1 MKRRS
6 VFFSLFILSF
16 FLSFN
21 SGCNQQEAIPRVK
34 NIIFFIGDGM
44 SDEHIY
50 MSDIHKEKHP
60 NTTQLIRIEKGNGIA
75 IVNGKRKNLS
85 DGVLIIIPPNT
96 THYIKNTS
104 KTEPLQLYSV
114 YSPPEHPKK
123 LTQRNKPEND

>member
-1 MKRRS
+1 MFRGDIEKITIENKNYRR
-6 VFFSLFILSF
+6 VLHTTP
-16 FLSFN
+16 
-21 SGCNQQEAIPRVK
+21 QQQLVVMSIPPL
-34 NIIFFIGDGM
+34 
-44 SDEHIY
+44 
-50 MSDIHKEKHP
+50 SDIHKEKHP